1 VGSPVTALVVRVVD
15 GMVGEGHKEVLEV
28 AGKPSAVNAFKI
40 VRNTPPMPGWSA
52 TRVVFE
58 PGRLT

>member
-1 VGSPVTALVVRVVD
+1 
-15 GMVGEGHKEVLEV
+15 MVGEGHKEVLEV